1 MVTIFCQ
8 FDEVAINFNFLKRF
22 CYTMIENKLKS
33 VIKRSFVTRY
43 CSFCATKKKK
53 IFGVGKKSNF
63 FVWSFILF
71 VFWRKKSSS
80 SLKCSIVSNTI
91 CAKNRDKN
99 LDFISGL
106 FLPNFRPVWYM
117 MGIKNRAWNRD
128 MSDDEDRLLITGW
141 SSLLITSYFINSFES
156 S

>member
-53 IFGVGKKSNF
+53 IFGVGKKIKF
-63 FVWSFILF
+63 FRLILYSVCF
-71 VFWRKKSSS
+71 LTKK
-80 SLKCSIVSNTI
+80 IV
-91 CAKNRDKN
+91 
-99 LDFISGL
+99 
-106 FLPNFRPVWYM
+106 
-117 MGIKNRAWNRD
+117 IKSK
-128 MSDDEDRLLITGW
+128 MLHC
-141 SSLLITSYFINSFES
+141 F
-156 S
+156 